1 MRARHELRIAWV
13 APPFAGHLFPQLSLA
28 RKLKERGFTNQV
40 VYTTDGARDSLALLG
55 LEHGVLLP
63 GRDREVFEIANTVRP
78 VAGSVHG
85 MHRQLRA
92 NLALCEELVT
102 ELRRAW
108 RADPPD
114 VVIADFTLPVAGHL
128 AQSLGMVWW
137 TTTPSPCAI
146 ETRTGTP
153 SYLGG
158 WRDHGKWWSRLRDR
172 IGNRCVRT
180 AKRVIAFTVRRELA
194 ALGVRSVHRPD
205 GTEVVYSPHLIL
217 ALGAR
222 EFELPRSDWP
232 SALEFIGPMFE
243 PIHGADSSRAP
254 DLGSERRS
262 VLVSL
267 GTHLYW
273 AKAEGL
279 TLAGELA
286 RARPD
291 WAVHYTL
298 GRAGLGEAPVQ
309 LAHGDIPPNLSIVD
323 FIPYDERL
331 GRYHLAVVHGGP
343 GVTYACLAQG
353 VPLAVWP
360 KDYDQFDHAVRIER
374 LGVGRRVRRGAELE
388 SILGCADDSRL
399 RAAAARFRSVLATY
413 DPSSAVERHL
423 AELCP
428 SEPLCP

>member
-13 APPFAGHLFPQLSLA
+13 APPFAGHLFPQLALA
-28 RKLKERGFTNQV
+28 RVLKERGFVNQV
-40 VYTTDGARDSLALLG
+40 VYTTEGARDKLALLG

-78 VAGSVHG
+78 VAGSVRG
-85 MHRQLRA
+85 MLRQLRA
-92 NLALCEELVT
+92 NLVLCEELVA

-108 RADPPD
+108 SAQPPD

-128 AQSLGMVWW
+128 AQSMGRVWW

-158 WRDHGKWWSRLRDR
+158 WRDHGRWWSRLRDR

-180 AKRVIAFTVRRELA
+180 AKRLIAYTVRRELA
-194 ALGVRSVHRPD
+194 ALGVSAVHRPD

-232 SALEFIGPMFE
+232 SALEFIGPVFE
-243 PIHGADSSRAP
+243 PIHCAESSAVS
-254 DLGSERRS
+254 DFGSGRKL

-273 AKAEGL
+273 AKAAGL
-279 TLAGELA
+279 ELAVALA
-286 RARPD
+286 RARPE

-309 LAHGDIPPNLSIVD
+309 LAQRVLPPNLSIVD

-331 GRYHLAVVHGGP
+331 ARYHLAVVHGGT
-343 GVTYACLAQG
+343 GVTYACLVQG

-388 SILGCADDSRL
+388 SVLECADDDRL
-399 RAAAARFRSVLATY
+399 RAAAARFRSVLAAY

-423 AELCP
+423 AELCQ
-428 SEPLCP
+428 SQPLRP